1 MKFSV
6 STWRLSVL
14 SVATAAGLLAAGV
27 GNTASATLLWYDG
40 FDTTTDYTAGAA
52 LGGQSGGAG
61 SFFSGAWAQAG
72 GDDHVVS
79 ATSLTRPGQ
88 IIPSIGGSASD
99 LDATPCCITS
109 RTASLFSSPWG
120 GFGDPDDTFYAGF
133 LVTFGTGETKHHRV
147 LEMHDGG
154 FDDSLNRVLQ
164 FGYSEFTGVGPDM
177 AIWVK
182 DSSDSSTQQVELSE
196 AVDYAQ
202 DAGTTHFVVLKFDMS
217 TSTDDVISVYLD
229 PVGTTEPAVPS
240 AQVTVGQFLADRFGA
255 VTNFVFGGGGGSR
268 PNEVDTAGTLDELRF
283 ADNRDGMGFAQVA
296 NNTLPYTPVPEPTT
310 AILLGLGSLGLLGVS
325 RRSRM

>member
-61 SFFSGAWAQAG
+61 SFFSGSWAQAG

-99 LDATPCCITS
+99 LDATPSCITS

-240 AQVTVGQFLADRFGA
+240 AQGR
-255 VTNFVFGGGGGSR
+255 
-268 PNEVDTAGTLDELRF
+268 
-283 ADNRDGMGFAQVA
+283 
-296 NNTLPYTPVPEPTT
+296 
-310 AILLGLGSLGLLGVS
+310 
-325 RRSRM
+325 